1 MFVCMKDVE
10 SGGSVGS
17 KGLKQMILQHWM
29 LLAGLLLLLLVL
41 LFYTLLL
48 AYSVKAVNKL
58 EELDIKLANMMKT
71 IIP

>member
-29 LLAGLLLLLLVL
+29 LLAGLLLLLVL

-58 EELDIKLANMMKT
+58 EELDIKLATIMKT

>member
-1 MFVCMKDVE
+1 MKDVE

-29 LLAGLLLLLLVL
+29 LLAGLLLLLVL

-58 EELDIKLANMMKT
+58 EELDIKLANIMKT